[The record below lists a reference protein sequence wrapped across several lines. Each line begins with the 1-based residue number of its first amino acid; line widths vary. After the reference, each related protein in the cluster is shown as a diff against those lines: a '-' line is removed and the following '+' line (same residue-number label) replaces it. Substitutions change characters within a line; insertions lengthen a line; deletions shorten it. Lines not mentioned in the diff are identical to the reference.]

1 MAGGES
7 PRQKMINMMYI
18 VLIAMLAL
26 NVDTKVLK
34 KFIMINDSFESTNSE
49 KVIDNSRKIESIKSA
64 VEDSGNRDEDV
75 AVMKLSE
82 SVREKSSDLVN
93 FMGDIKNTIIEET
106 GGKDAKTGIKGYKNM
121 YKSPQNHQNNITK
134 SSENHPQIQ
143 KNIKKNIQK
152 SSPKHPKI
160 TTQEGL

>member
-49 KVIDNSRKIESIKSA
+49 KVIDNSRKVESIKSA
-64 VEDSGNRDEDV
+64 VEDSGSRDEDI

-82 SVREKSSDLVN
+82 TVREKSNDLVN
-93 FMGDIKNTIIEET
+93 FMGEIKSTIIEET
-106 GGKDAKTGIKGYKNM
+106 GGKDEKTGIKGYKNIDFEYSYM
-121 YKSPQNHQNNITK
+121 
-134 SSENHPQIQ
+134 Q
-143 KNIKKNIQK
+143 KDEDKN
-152 SSPKHPKI
+152 
-160 TTQEGL
+160 GLRFGD